1 MTDDH
6 FLALSE
12 SEGFLAACTSADGYD
27 VYEMRIAFSAFST
40 EFAGAPFQAELGAVF
55 GLDFNAGLTDVG
67 IGYDGENGVYRGD
80 YVSLGGFSPITAG
93 RTRAPAHVCGWLKR
107 PMRTNR
113 FPRRLPRVTTAMYY
127 MSCLRSLPS
136 ARRWPYGLR
145 ARARTPSSMMT
156 MTMMRQRNV

>member
-80 YVSLGGFSPITAG
+80 YVSLGGFFADYRGTNAG
-93 RTRAPAHVCGWLKR
+93 ACA
-107 PMRTNR
+107 
-113 FPRRLPRVTTAMYY
+113 RLRLVEKADAYE
-127 MSCLRSLPS
+127 SLPETPATGDDGYVLYVVLAVVAVGAAVAIWI
-136 ARRWPYGLR
+136 ARSRKN
-145 ARARTPSSMMT
+145 TVIDDDDDDDET
-156 MTMMRQRNV
+156 T